1 MGLLLWQVGLTT
13 SSCIFVIMSSF
24 FLFKFFIGNYSEE
37 QLSMCDATAPWYD
50 TIPLIYAFSLLLLRA
65 ISFEIRGRVCGFKYN
80 IDSLQNK
87 PFFLCDNH
95 RTPFPHDMTQFL
107 LSISSVL
114 LGAIRGMGKQKI
126 ISLYGVF
133 IYNIDSLHNK
143 SFFLSNNH
151 RIAWR
156 RQVVFKE
163 QQHPLSRFIP
173 QEEYRLPQRTVCK
186 DSAMPRLQI
195 KKAYAHTMRILLE
208 TICQCHCHLDWIR
221 WSLRLETVQA

>member
-50 TIPLIYAFSLLLLRA
+50 TISLIYAFSLLLLRA
-65 ISFEIRGRVCGFKYN
+65 ISFKLRGRVGGFKYN
-80 IDSLQNK
+80 IDSLHNK
-87 PFFLCDNH
+87 SSFLCDNH

-114 LGAIRGMGKQKI
+114 LRAISWMGKQKI

-133 IYNIDSLHNK
+133 IYNIDSLHDK
-143 SFFLSNNH
+143 SFFLYYNH
-151 RIAWR
+151 RIASGR
-156 RQVVFKE
+156 PVVFKE
-163 QQHPLSRFIP
+163 PQHPLSRLIL

-186 DSAMPRLQI
+186 NSATPRL
-195 KKAYAHTMRILLE
+195 
-208 TICQCHCHLDWIR
+208 
-221 WSLRLETVQA
+221 